1 MMTIHPLAPYRQQVV
16 PLFQRL
22 WGATDMVV
30 SSGQYDIR
38 NLDGFVVVVDRQIV
52 GVLSYVV
59 KSDELE
65 IISLD
70 SLRPNQG
77 IGSQLMQAAEQL
89 AQEQQLHRIT
99 TITTN
104 DNLQALAFYQK
115 RGYQIRAVFPD
126 AVAKARAIK
135 PEIPLVAENGLP
147 IRDELQLAKKIQE

>member
-16 PLFQRL
+16 TLFQRL

-38 NLDGFVVVVDRQIV
+38 NLDGFVAVVEQQIV
-52 GVLSYVV
+52 GVLSYVI
-59 KSDELE
+59 KPDELE

-70 SLRPNQG
+70 SLRPSQG

-89 AQEQQLHRIT
+89 VQEQQLHRIT

-115 RGYQIRAVFPD
+115 RGYQIRGS
-126 AVAKARAIK
+126 
-135 PEIPLVAENGLP
+135 IP
-147 IRDELQLAKKIQE
+147 

>member
-1 MMTIHPLAPYRQQVV
+1 MTIYPLAAYRKQVV
-16 PLFQRL
+16 PLFQQL

-30 SSGQYDIR
+30 SSGRYDIR
-38 NLDGFVVVVDRQIV
+38 NLDGFVAVVEQQIA

-59 KSDELE
+59 RYDELE

-89 AQEQQLHRIT
+89 TQEQQLHQIT
-99 TITTN
+99 VITTN
-104 DNLQALAFYQK
+104 DNLHALAFYQK
-115 RGYQIRAVFPD
+115 RGYQIKAVFPG

-147 IRDELQLAKKIQE
+147 IQDELQLVKNIQE